1 MRWIKI
7 LVSIGIKVPVYF
19 LVVRIDEIKNSLNT
33 FTVLELVRTKIDYN
47 EPVYWVIDHSE
58 GNV

>member
-1 MRWIKI
+1 M
-7 LVSIGIKVPVYF
+7 YF

-47 EPVYWVIDHSE
+47 EPVY
-58 GNV
+58 